1 MILKA
6 LRKLAMLVVL
16 AGALA
21 GCIDAKVEVEL
32 LSART
37 AKAVTTQIMGADFYT
52 MIKMNEEE
60 MGEELAEADR
70 FCARGELSENSD
82 GTASCVIEEQGRF
95 AQLRMGA
102 KQRHL
107 LFTPEG
113 NGLVRVALPVSGMKS
128 EIGADEAMDAE
139 TQKMVEAFF
148 AGRGLTISFAGVEVV
163 ETNMKLSPDGRS
175 AEQKI
180 MFLDLLR
187 DKDDLPEE
195 FYAVVRVP

>member
-6 LRKLAMLVVL
+6 LGKLAMLVVL
-16 AGALA
+16 AGSLA

-60 MGEELAEADR
+60 IGEDQPEEDR

-82 GTASCVIEEQGRF
+82 GTASCVIREEGRF

-102 KQRHL
+102 KRRHL
-107 LFTPEG
+107 RFTPEG
-113 NGLVRVALPVSGMKS
+113 GDLVRVALPISGMKS

-148 AGRGLTISFAGVEVV
+148 AGRGLSIRFSGLEVV
-163 ETNMKLSPDGRS
+163 ETNMKLSGNGRS

-187 DKDDLPEE
+187 DKEDLPQEY
-195 FYAVVRVP
+195 YAVVRVP